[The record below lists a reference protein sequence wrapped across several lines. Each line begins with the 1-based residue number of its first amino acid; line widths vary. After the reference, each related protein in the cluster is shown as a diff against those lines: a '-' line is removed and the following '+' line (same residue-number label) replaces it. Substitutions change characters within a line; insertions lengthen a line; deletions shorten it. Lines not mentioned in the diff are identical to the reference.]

1 LLPFPSRKISL
12 GSDFPRKTEFPR
24 EIKKSFC
31 DLAEGDVKKSQES
44 IKVGYERKKVENR
57 KKKLWPQLCGNV
69 SGFGAWTRL
78 LKLGYL

>member
-57 KKKLWPQLCGNV
+57 KKNFGRNFVETFQV
-69 SGFGAWTRL
+69 SAHGPVF
-78 LKLGYL
+78 